1 MVRIAWLQLLLAG
14 VIEIA
19 MALALKN
26 SQGWTRFWPSV
37 LGIAAAFA
45 SVFMLTSALRHLPI
59 GLAYAVWTGI
69 GAAGVAIVG
78 IVWLHE
84 SASAIRLGFIAMIVV
99 GVAGLRFIES

>member
-14 VIEIA
+14 ILEIA

-26 SQGWTRFWPSV
+26 SQGWTRFWPSA
-37 LGIAAAFA
+37 LGVAAALA
-45 SVFMLTSALRHLPI
+45 SVFMLTSALKHLPV

-69 GAAGVAIVG
+69 GAAGVAVVG

-84 SASAIRLGFIAMIVV
+84 SASAVRLGFISMIVA

>member
-14 VIEIA
+14 ILEIA

-26 SQGWTRFWPSV
+26 SQGWTRFWPSA
-37 LGIAAAFA
+37 LGVAAALA
-45 SVFMLTSALRHLPI
+45 SVFMLTSALKHLPV

-69 GAAGVAIVG
+69 GAAGVAVVG

-84 SASAIRLGFIAMIVV
+84 SASAVRLGFIAMIVA